1 MTPAGGE
8 GSVRPR
14 RRSRGGS
21 HSSPR
26 KASDCSG
33 NQRAEFINKNN
44 NLWKKSQQLKERHY
58 LKKTKTG

>member
-1 MTPAGGE
+1 M
-8 GSVRPR
+8 RPR

-33 NQRAEFINKNN
+33 NQRAEFINKKQQS
-44 NLWKKSQQLKERHY
+44 LEKEQKKKSTCGNFSAGAFWLFNR
-58 LKKTKTG
+58 